1 MGASGRDRTTGR
13 ALPLGWDDAQP
24 LGWDDAQP
32 ADDCSGMSEASRAAQ
47 GAGGGDDPETAPS
60 SSPERDSSR
69 RSLSRRGR
77 RVLAAGSV
85 LALVAALLLGLPRLL
100 GATDGPE
107 RAAREFLQAVVDGDL
122 ETVHAQS
129 EEAPDASALALTAEI
144 LGGTEDRLESFEILG
159 VEREAGTATVT
170 AELRTGTTSR
180 EAVFTVTATDTG
192 PFTPPD
198 WELEPVPLPEVLI
211 DVPLGAQE
219 IAINGVI
226 LPLSE
231 LEPAGQPYAPR
242 AALQL
247 LPGTYEITLANIP
260 PWLEAP
266 QLSLEVPPTFAIWR
280 KPVRDLR
287 FELGAD
293 ARKEVQSQV
302 DAALEDCATSTSAAP
317 AGCPFAA
324 TGPAEQDGASPG
336 RGTWTLTDPPRVGTV
351 STDAFL
357 WMVLGEGTARFDPDG
372 SEPDA
377 DGIEV
382 PFSLDA
388 VAVLDGEGAL
398 EVQLSPTSTFS
409 YGYCVDAETGAFTG
423 IVVHDADSA
432 DYTEQCG

>member
-1 MGASGRDRTTGR
+1 
-13 ALPLGWDDAQP
+13 
-24 LGWDDAQP
+24 
-32 ADDCSGMSEASRAAQ
+32 MSEPSRAAL
-47 GAGGGDDPETAPS
+47 GAAGGDDPETAPS
-60 SSPERDSSR
+60 PRPGRDSSR
-69 RSLSRRGR
+69 RGPSRRGLSRRAR
-77 RVLAAGSV
+77 RLLAVGSV
-85 LALVAALLLGLPRLL
+85 LALVAAGLVGLPRLL

-107 RAAREFLQAVVDGDL
+107 QAAHEFLQAVIEGDL

-144 LGGTEDRLESFEILG
+144 LDGAEDRLESFEILG

-170 AELRTGTTSR
+170 AELRTGTTQR

-219 IAINGVI
+219 IAINGVN
-226 LPLSE
+226 LPLSA
-231 LEPAGQPYAPR
+231 LNPSAQPYAPR

-266 QLSLEVPPTFAIWR
+266 QLSLEVPPTFAVWR

-287 FELGAD
+287 FELDAA

-302 DAALEDCATSTSAAP
+302 DAALEDCAASTSAAP

-324 TGPAEQDGASPG
+324 PGTAEQNGASPG
-336 RGTWTLTDPPRVGTV
+336 RGTWTLTDPPRVGTA
-351 STDAFL
+351 SMDAFL
-357 WMVLGEGTARFDPDG
+357 WMVLGEGSARFHPDG
-372 SEPDA
+372 SAPDA
-377 DGIEV
+377 DGIVV

-388 VAVLDGEGAL
+388 IAVLDGEGAL
-398 EVQLSPTSTFS
+398 EVHLRSPSSVS
-409 YGYCVDAETGAFTG
+409 YGYCVDAETGVFSG
-423 IVVHDADSA
+423 VFLHHADSP
-432 DYTEQCG
+432 DYTEQCD

>member
-1 MGASGRDRTTGR
+1 MGARGRDRTTGR
-13 ALPLGWDDAQP
+13 ALPLGWDDPQP

-32 ADDCSGMSEASRAAQ
+32 VDDRSGMSESSRAAQ

-69 RSLSRRGR
+69 RGLSRRGR
-77 RVLAAGSV
+77 RLLAAGSV
-85 LALVAALLLGLPRLL
+85 LALVAAGLLGLPRLL

-107 RAAREFLQAVVDGDL
+107 RAAREFLQAVVEGDL

-129 EEAPDASALALTAEI
+129 EEASDASALALTAEI
-144 LGGTEDRLESFEILG
+144 LDGAEDRLEAFEILG

-170 AELRTGTTSR
+170 AELRTGTTRR
-180 EAVFTVTATDTG
+180 EAVFAVTATDTG
-192 PFTPPD
+192 PFTSPD

-219 IAINGVI
+219 IEINGVS

-231 LEPAGQPYAPR
+231 LNPSAQPYAPR

-247 LPGTYEITLANIP
+247 LPGTYEITLANTP
-260 PWLEAP
+260 PWLQST

-287 FELGAD
+287 FELVAD
-293 ARKEVQSQV
+293 AREEVQSQV
-302 DAALEDCATSTSAAP
+302 DAALEDCAASTSAAP

-324 TGPAEQDGASPG
+324 PGTAEQDGASPG
-336 RGTWTLTDPPRVGTV
+336 RGTWTLTDPPQVGTA

-357 WMVLGEGTARFDPDG
+357 WMVLGEGSARFHPEGSDPG
-372 SEPDA
+372 TE
-377 DGIEV
+377 GIEV

-388 VAVLDGEGAL
+388 IAVLDGEGAL
-398 EVQLSPTSTFS
+398 EVHLRPPSTVS

-423 IVVHDADSA
+423 VVFHDAGSQ
-432 DYTEQCG
+432 DYAEQCG